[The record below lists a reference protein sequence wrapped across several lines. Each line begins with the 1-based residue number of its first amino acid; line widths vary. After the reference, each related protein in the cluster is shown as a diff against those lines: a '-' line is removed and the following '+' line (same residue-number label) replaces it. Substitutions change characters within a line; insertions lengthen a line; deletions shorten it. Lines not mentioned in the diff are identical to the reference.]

1 MRKRILIAVICIIAI
16 IAQIGCGKE
25 ESVSDT
31 GFYFDTDCTIT
42 LYNIDKKKA
51 EKLIADSFTL
61 FDTYEKMLSKTVK
74 GSDIEKINSAKGESV
89 EVSDETIKIITT
101 GIEMGNLSGGAFDI
115 TIGQLTDLW
124 DFGGDHPKV
133 PTKQEIDAAMSTVD
147 YRQIKI
153 EGNKVTLLQAGAK
166 LDVGGL
172 AKGYISDRIV
182 DFLVE
187 NGVTQGIV
195 NLGGNVV
202 TIGEKDD
209 GVPWRVGINR
219 PYSDRSEVIGT
230 VPAKDKCVITS
241 GIYERYFIVDGVQY
255 HHIIDPTTGY
265 PVENDLESVTIV
277 GERGTSMECDAY
289 STICLLLGTEKS
301 FQLLEQIPEVEA
313 LFLDS
318 NDYVQMTKGMQFEQ

>member
-1 MRKRILIAVICIIAI
+1 MKKSILIAIICLTAI
-16 IAQIGCGKE
+16 ITQIGCGKE

-31 GFYFDTDCTIT
+31 GFYFDTECTVT
-42 LYNIDKKKA
+42 LYNIDKK
-51 EKLIADSFTL
+51 EGERLIAESFAL
-61 FDTYEKMLSKTVK
+61 CETYEKMLSKTVK
-74 GSDIEKINSAKGESV
+74 GSDIEKINTAKGLPV
-89 EVSDETIKIITT
+89 EVSEDTIEIITT
-101 GIEMGNLSGGAFDI
+101 GMKMGELSGGAFDI
-115 TIGQLTDLW
+115 TIGQLTNLW
-124 DFGGDHPKV
+124 DFGSEHPKV
-133 PTKQEIDAAMSTVD
+133 PKEEEIEAAIKTVD

-153 EGNKVTLLQAGAK
+153 EGSRVTLLLDGAQ

-187 NGVTQGIV
+187 NGVSQGIV

-202 TIGEKDD
+202 TIGEKD
-209 GVPWRVGINR
+209 GGEPWAVGINR

-241 GIYERYFIVDGVQY
+241 GIYERYFIEEGVQY

-265 PVENDLESVTIV
+265 PVENDLESVTIL
-277 GERGTSMECDAY
+277 GARGTSMECDAY

-301 FQLLEQIPEVEA
+301 LILLEQLPEVEA

-318 NDYVQMTKGMQFEQ
+318 NDYVQMTEGMEFEQ